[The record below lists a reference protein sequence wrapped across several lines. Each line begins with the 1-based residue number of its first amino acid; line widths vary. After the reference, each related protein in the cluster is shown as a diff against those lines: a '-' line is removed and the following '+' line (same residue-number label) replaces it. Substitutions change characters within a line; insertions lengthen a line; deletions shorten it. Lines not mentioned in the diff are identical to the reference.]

1 MMMRRPETDAQ
12 LEESDRSFVVLF
24 IWMSAQSVAL
34 LMLIAFAA
42 PSGSDQSAAPYVLCL
57 LAHSAANSIFCIFF
71 ILKYVASP
79 SLLRPSFLRRRASRP
94 ESDIRKMTRA

>member
-34 LMLIAFAA
+34 LMLIAFVA
-42 PSGSDQSAAPYVLCL
+42 PTESDQSAAPYLLCL
-57 LAHSAANSIFCIFF
+57 VAHSAANNIFCIYFL
-71 ILKYVASP
+71 LKYVASP
-79 SLLRPSFLRRRASRP
+79 PFFRRRASRP
-94 ESDIRKMTRA
+94 ESDIRR